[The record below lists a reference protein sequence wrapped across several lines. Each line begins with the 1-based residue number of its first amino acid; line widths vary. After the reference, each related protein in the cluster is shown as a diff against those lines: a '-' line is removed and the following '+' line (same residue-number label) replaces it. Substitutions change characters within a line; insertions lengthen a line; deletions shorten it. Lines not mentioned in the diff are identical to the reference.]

1 MGAAVSSLPDTR
13 NGWCS
18 LGPRRCL
25 SGRGHCGQFPG
36 AHCEGADG
44 EGYPHDSAQGGS
56 PGGVHGRRGVQPV
69 PGWDYEFEEEGGVI
83 RAITWSGEEIEPREF
98 QEFAVQARTLADTG
112 GYSWSAFQTY
122 EDGSVVEWTGP
133 PEEAEQPEEDAEEA
147 EEHAMEK
154 TEEGPASVVEV
165 IQGDAQT
172 DRPGAGAPRSG
183 GGFTPIAAYG
193 GLGLGALAL
202 VVALL
207 ALLFA
212 RKAS

>member
-1 MGAAVSSLPDTR
+1 
-13 NGWCS
+13 
-18 LGPRRCL
+18 
-25 SGRGHCGQFPG
+25 
-36 AHCEGADG
+36 
-44 EGYPHDSAQGGS
+44 
-56 PGGVHGRRGVQPV
+56 V

-83 RAITWSGEEIEPREF
+83 RAIIWSGEEIEPREF